1 MLALALVV
9 LCLGHGSLFFRTQ
22 GDGRQP
28 VIRTPSSISQEGV
41 VLQDRRSHTAMP
53 RDLGQQQQPA
63 QPFPWPRSLV

>member
-53 RDLGQQQQPA
+53 RGLGHEEQPA
-63 QPFPWPRSLV
+63 QPFPGPRLLM